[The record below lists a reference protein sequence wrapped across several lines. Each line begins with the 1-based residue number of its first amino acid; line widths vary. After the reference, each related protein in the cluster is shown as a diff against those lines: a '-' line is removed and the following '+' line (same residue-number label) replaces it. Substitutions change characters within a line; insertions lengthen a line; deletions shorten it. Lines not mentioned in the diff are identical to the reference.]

1 MTISPSQTAS
11 PSEAAAPPTTSPQA
25 SPAAPPHSPADASSM
40 LVIATLAHR
49 ELVRFFRQRNRVIG
63 ALAQPVLFWL
73 LFGAGLGPSF
83 RMPSG
88 DAAAADAAVGYR
100 EYFFPG
106 TMSLILLFTAIF
118 TTISIIEDRREGFL
132 QSVLV
137 APIARW
143 SMVAGKLL
151 GGSLIAL
158 VQVMLFFLLGLTL
171 DLHYSFSMLAAVTAF
186 AFLSAFALTALGFL
200 IAWRTDST
208 QGFHAVMSVFLM
220 PMWLLSGAFFPGEGW
235 LRYVMAVNPMTYMTA
250 GLRHLMYW
258 SAGST
263 RVAMPPHV
271 PSLTVC
277 WLVTAGIAVLLFV
290 AATRTARRR
299 TTGDLL

>member
-1 MTISPSQTAS
+1 MMLDVDRPADREPAPAPAPRAPS
-11 PSEAAAPPTTSPQA
+11 AAPVAPAEPSPWL
-25 SPAAPPHSPADASSM
+25 AAG
-40 LVIATLAHR
+40 TLARR

-63 ALAQPVLFWL
+63 AVGQPILFWL
-73 LFGAGLGPSF
+73 LFGAGFGTSF
-83 RMPSG
+83 RMP
-88 DAAAADAAVGYR
+88 AAGEAAVAAVGYR

-137 APIARW
+137 APIPRW

-151 GGSLIAL
+151 GGSAIAL
-158 VQVMLFFLLGLTL
+158 VQALVFFLLGLTL
-171 DLHYSFSMLAAVTAF
+171 NLDYSLAMIAGVVVFS
-186 AFLSAFALTALGFL
+186 FLSALALTALGFL

-208 QGFHAVMSVFLM
+208 QGFHAVMSLFLL

-235 LRYVMAVNPMTYMTA
+235 LRYVMVVNPMTYMTA
-250 GLRHLMYW
+250 GLRHLFYW
-258 SAGST
+258 NTPDVPLPA
-263 RVAMPPHV
+263 HI

-277 WLVTAGIAVLLFV
+277 WIVTAGSAVLLFV
-290 AATRTARRR
+290 AATSTARRR